1 MKIISELNYWQK
13 YLLFLDTKWKEWP
26 EILSILDC
34 DNCCELEQEY
44 LLVGIGD
51 NKEFLNTVYGATN
64 LTKQEI
70 KNKIEEVCRKC
81 QSIRNVYI
89 YILRCKEKRI
99 IFESGHSENYYIR
112 KIKNEIRER
121 RKASWVHSTDTE
133 SETQELLMK
142 LEEYGNRE

>member
-1 MKIISELNYWQK
+1 M
-13 YLLFLDTKWKEWP
+13 
-26 EILSILDC
+26 
-34 DNCCELEQEY
+34 
-44 LLVGIGD
+44 
-51 NKEFLNTVYGATN
+51 
-64 LTKQEI
+64 
-70 KNKIEEVCRKC
+70 
-81 QSIRNVYI
+81 YI